1 MISKIRNSVGIV
13 FVIMVIG
20 IVLYFT
26 GLIISYKSNL
36 HNQQPTQTNQTINE
50 DKPNP
55 ISEDKPNRW
64 KSSDIG
70 VPVGKVTDS
79 GYLEGLPSSNWLSI
93 ETPDGISIVIK
104 NLDWQTHSAIKVG
117 DIIE

>member
-1 MISKIRNSVGIV
+1 MISKIRASMGI
-13 FVIMVIG
+13 IISSIIIG
-20 IVLYFT
+20 IGLYFIT
-26 GLIISYKSNL
+26 INYRSTS
-36 HNQQPTQTNQTINE
+36 HTQTYQTNNE
-50 DKPNP
+50 DKPNFNN
-55 ISEDKPNRW
+55 EDKPNRW
-64 KSSDIG
+64 KSFDIG

>member
-1 MISKIRNSVGIV
+1 MISKIRASMGI
-13 FVIMVIG
+13 IISSIIIG
-20 IVLYFT
+20 IGLYFIT
-26 GLIISYKSNL
+26 INYRSTA
-36 HNQQPTQTNQTINE
+36 HTQTYQTN
-50 DKPNP
+50 N
-55 ISEDKPNRW
+55 EDKPNRW
-64 KSSDIG
+64 KSFDIG